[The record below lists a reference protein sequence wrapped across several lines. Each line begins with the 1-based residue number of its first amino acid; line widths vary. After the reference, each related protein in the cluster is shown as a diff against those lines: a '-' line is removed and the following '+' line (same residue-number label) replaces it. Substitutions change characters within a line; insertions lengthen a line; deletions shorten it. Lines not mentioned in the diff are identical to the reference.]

1 MDSMP
6 FYMIFF
12 QSIPETIIL
21 VTLGLILTGFRS
33 SWRQVLLVAVLVSLS
48 SYFIRGLPL
57 APGINVFLQL
67 PLMIVFIVLIC
78 KIPLVYAM
86 VVSFLGLICIN
97 ITETI
102 FNGIIFFIT
111 GISVQEVM
119 ANPLW
124 RIIYPVPEFIF
135 LIVVILIINHYGIVL
150 YDLAQLQEIGSE
162 EHEQK

>member
-33 SWRQVLLVAVLVSLS
+33 SWKQVLLVAVLVSLS

-67 PLMIVFIVLIC
+67 PLMIIFIVFIC
-78 KIPLVYAM
+78 QIPLVYAM

-97 ITETI
+97 LTETI
-102 FNGIIFFIT
+102 FNNMIFFIT
-111 GISVQEVM
+111 GISVQEAM

-135 LIVVILIINHYGIVL
+135 LIIVILIINHYGIVL
-150 YDLAQLQEIGSE
+150 YDFSQSHEMGSE

>member
-1 MDSMP
+1 MP
-6 FYMIFF
+6 FYMIFL

-33 SWRQVLLVAVLVSLS
+33 SWRQILVVAVLVSLS
-48 SYFIRGLPL
+48 SYFIRAFPLP
-57 APGINVFLQL
+57 PGINVFMQL
-67 PLMIVFIVLIC
+67 PLMIVFIVFIC
-78 KIPLVYAM
+78 RIPLVYAM

-102 FNGIIFFIT
+102 FNAIVFFIT
-111 GISVQEVM
+111 GISVQE
-119 ANPLW
+119 AIADPLW

-150 YDLAQLQEIGSE
+150 YDFSQLPEIGSGKN
-162 EHEQK
+162 EQK

>member
-33 SWRQVLLVAVLVSLS
+33 SWRQILVVAVLVSLS
-48 SYFIRGLPL
+48 SYFIRALPL

-78 KIPLVYAM
+78 QIPLVFAT

-97 ITETI
+97 VTETV

-111 GISVQEVM
+111 GISVQEAM
-119 ANPLW
+119 ANALW
-124 RIIYPVPEFIF
+124 RVIYPVPEFIF
-135 LIVVILIINHYGIVL
+135 LIIVILIINHYGIVL
-150 YDLAQLQEIGSE
+150 YDFSQLPEIGSE
-162 EHEQK
+162 KNE